1 MPSKAIR
8 TAEANRKVRIYGAIG
23 LITLIILVVT
33 LATAGKQQIFRCDR
47 LNTGEIDCVV
57 KESILGVITLNSK
70 TTANVQAISMGQQ
83 CVDVNCNYR
92 LEMYATQGLV
102 PVTQAYSPNYEQL
115 LNVKNQFNKF
125 FTNKDSTYVQM
136 SAETN
141 PILIVGVGAVFVLI
155 WGYLGYL
162 IWQVQHPKPEVVPV
176 QSQ

>member
-1 MPSKAIR
+1 MPSRAIR
-8 TAEANRKVRIYGAIG
+8 TAEANRKVRIYLAIG
-23 LITLIILVVT
+23 LVSLIILVVT
-33 LATAGKQQIFRCDR
+33 LAVAGREQIFRCDR
-47 LNTGEIDCVV
+47 LASGEVDCVV
-57 KESILGVITLNSK
+57 KQSILGIITLDSK

-102 PVTQAYSPNYEQL
+102 PVTENYTSNYQQL
-115 LNVKNQFNKF
+115 LNVKDKFNSF

-141 PILIVGVGAVFVLI
+141 PILIVGMAAVFVLI

-162 IWQVQHPKPEVVPV
+162 IWQAQHPTPEVAPAE
-176 QSQ
+176 S